1 MFSFKL
7 KLVLYFLLLSLLPL
21 VAAFAG
27 FSALEERSQTRLADA
42 RLEGGLRGAL
52 AAYQADLAATER
64 DAHALGAS
72 KAVQEALRE
81 GDVARLRALVRPH
94 PHVRV
99 TSTGGA
105 RVGAIDPADPRREVV
120 VIDSARRAPGTVTAA
135 GPRGRGLARPLPPRA
150 RLDADLRLVLL

>member
-52 AAYQADLAATER
+52 AAYQADLDAAER
-64 DAHALGAS
+64 DAHALAGS
-72 KAVQEALRE
+72 KAVQEALRD

-105 RVGAIDPADPRREVV
+105 RGGALAPPAPRREVV
-120 VIDSARRAPGTVTAA
+120 VIDSARRALGTVTATVH
-135 GPRGRGLARPLPPRA
+135 R
-150 RLDADLRLVLL
+150 DAALLRRIRT